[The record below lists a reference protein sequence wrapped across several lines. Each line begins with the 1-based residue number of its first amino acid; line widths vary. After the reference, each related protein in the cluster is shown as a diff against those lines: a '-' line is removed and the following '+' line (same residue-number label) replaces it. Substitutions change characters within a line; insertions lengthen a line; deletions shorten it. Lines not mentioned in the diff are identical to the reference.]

1 MIFPHF
7 IGCVFNVSS
16 DVPTFSY
23 ELQFFFLSCA
33 FGVISKNHCQTQYH
47 VAFPLFLSKGFII
60 LAHVCVFGLFWVHF
74 VECKVG
80 VQLHYFVC
88 VFTIFPTPFVENT
101 VPTPLNSLGTLL
113 KNNFTI
119 YVFLYLGSF
128 LNTNSRFHS
137 NFISLLVF
145 TQDTSI
151 TFSCQISL
159 TSSGLWQLFTTLI
172 VLSIGKNFVECPS
185 I

>member
-1 MIFPHF
+1 MYRRFL
-7 IGCVFNVSS
+7 VNSN
-16 DVPTFSY
+16 
-23 ELQFFFLSCA
+23 FFFLSCA

-60 LAHVCVFGLFWVHF
+60 LAHVCVFGLLRVHF